1 MADHYPRFIR
11 SSSSEFHGTG
21 SFFERL
27 AVMVKPTLKVIGSW
41 PMFIAMAVWLTFYA
55 TVNLWPASSWLEVD
69 RVSIGNTLAGQP
81 VPIIAT
87 RSINRPF
94 SGDWRVTVRR
104 WEYNGWVVY
113 CNASGS
119 NNYKTE
125 AILPANLTLAW
136 WTDGQ
141 CPVLPEGRYVANT
154 SWRIQPNLPF
164 LPAKYVAV
172 DSNIF
177 EVAK

>member
-1 MADHYPRFIR
+1 M
-11 SSSSEFHGTG
+11 
-21 SFFERL
+21 
-27 AVMVKPTLKVIGSW
+27 KPTIRVLGSW
-41 PMFIAMAVWLTFYA
+41 PVFAVMAVWLAFYVA
-55 TVNLWPASSWLEVD
+55 ANLWPASSWLAVE

-81 VPIIAT
+81 VPMVAT
-87 RSINRPF
+87 RQINRPF

-104 WEYNGWVVY
+104 WEYSGWVVY

-125 AILPANLTLAW
+125 AILPANLTLGW

-141 CPVLPEGRYVANT
+141 CALLPEGRYTVNT
-154 SWRIQPNLPF
+154 SWHIQPNLPF

-177 EVAK
+177 EVAR